1 VAPPELRG
9 TAFGMFN
16 FLGGL
21 ALLAAGIIAGALWDT
36 TGPQGTFLV
45 GAAFAT
51 LALGGLLV
59 AGGRLAK
66 APGASGH

>member
-1 VAPPELRG
+1 
-9 TAFGMFN
+9 MFN
-16 FLGGL
+16 FLGGV
-21 ALLAAGIIAGALWDT
+21 ALLAASIIAGALWDM

-59 AGGRLAK
+59 ARGRLGVR
-66 APGASGH
+66 P